1 MANNQLIQGA
11 KATGKKFLDVGAA
24 VAGGFDNKQRPVN
37 PRVAINK
44 EIQSRVNGYMS
55 KMKTD
60 MDFTNFSPEETA
72 TMRDFLIGKRKQYTD
87 AAKMV
92 AQLSDST
99 SPEYMKYVDIMNGV
113 NNSFTNL
120 SKQLGTFKEGKVQYA
135 EGQEQNIFSKGTTP
149 SLAEQTA
156 SIYGFGE
163 NKAPF
168 NISENGSLG
177 FNVNGE
183 QVDYNDMA
191 PLGLK
196 DYKLGLQIINDNE
209 AAYKQGM
216 LQNANSLDAY
226 SIQLQEAIRTPDQIQ
241 SMIFDFN
248 SNIKTDDLQDAITN
262 GDIDI
267 QGAKTELIKRLVNSR
282 NEVSQKGY
290 NEKLAVQKAK
300 LQASDAAAAKDR
312 KDANDEFDRRLA
324 EKNANK
330 PTNPA
335 KKSEL
340 EKHLF
345 EQLPAIQSLA
355 AGLGLSAKDEKDW
368 IQIEMRKLREEFE
381 KNAKKEGKNSK
392 KD

>member
-11 KATGKKFLDVGAA
+11 KVTGKKFLDVGAA
-24 VAGGFDNKQRPVN
+24 VAGGFDDYKRPVN

-44 EIQSRVNGYMS
+44 KIQGRVNGYMS

-60 MDFTNFSPEETA
+60 MDFTSFSPEETS
-72 TMRDFLIGKRKQYTD
+72 TMRDFLLGQRKQYTD

-92 AQLSDST
+92 AQLDDST

-120 SKQLGTFKEGKVQYA
+120 SKQLGTFKEGKAQYA
-135 EGQEQNIFSKGTTP
+135 EGQEQNIFSQGTTP

-177 FNVNGE
+177 FDINGE

-209 AAYKQGM
+209 AAYQRGM

-226 SIQLQEAIRTPDQIQ
+226 RIQLEQAISTPDQIQ

-267 QGAKTELIKRLVNSR
+267 QAAKTELIKRLVNSR
-282 NEVSQKGY
+282 NQVSQKGY
-290 NEKLAVQKAK
+290 NEKLAAQIAMKNPKPGGGNSQTPTPPTLEEQREIAQ
-300 LQASDAAAAKDR
+300 LAAIR
-312 KDANDEFDRRLA
+312 KDDPGQSEEYYA
-324 EKNANK
+324 EK
-330 PTNPA
+330 
-335 KKSEL
+335 L
-340 EKHLF
+340 
-345 EQLPAIQSLA
+345 
-355 AGLGLSAKDEKDW
+355 
-368 IQIEMRKLREEFE
+368 
-381 KNAKKEGKNSK
+381 KEALKE
-392 KD
+392 

>member
-11 KATGKKFLDVGAA
+11 KVTGKKFLDVGAA
-24 VAGGFDNKQRPVN
+24 VAEGFSDYKRPVN

-44 EIQSRVNGYMS
+44 EIQGRVNGYMS

-60 MDFTNFSPEETA
+60 MDFTSFSPEETS
-72 TMRDFLIGKRKQYTD
+72 TMRDFLLSQRKQYTD

-92 AQLSDST
+92 AQLDDST

-120 SKQLGTFKEGKVQYA
+120 SKQLGTFKEGKAQYA
-135 EGQEQNIFSKGTTP
+135 QGQEQNIFSQGTMP
-149 SLAEQTA
+149 GLAEQTA

-177 FNVNGE
+177 FDINGE

-209 AAYKQGM
+209 AAYRRGM

-226 SIQLQEAIRTPDQIQ
+226 SIQLQQAISTPDQIQ

-262 GDIDI
+262 GNIDI
-267 QGAKTELIKRLVNSR
+267 QEAKTELIKRLVNSR
-282 NEVSQKGY
+282 NEVSLKGY
-290 NEKLAVQKAK
+290 NEKLADQKARIK
-300 LQASDAAAAKDR
+300 TKTT
-312 KDANDEFDRRLA
+312 ET
-324 EKNANK
+324 
-330 PTNPA
+330 PTTTTDPV
-335 KKSEL
+335 KKSNKEL
-340 EKHLF
+340 N
-345 EQLPAIQSLA
+345 AILA
-355 AGLGLSAKDEKDW
+355 DIKEAKPGLTDAEYSKL
-368 IQIEMRKLREEFE
+368 LREYL
-381 KNAKKEGKNSK
+381 
-392 KD
+392 